1 MKTSNM
7 ISAAGW
13 TFGAGTLAL
22 LLVVVSQ
29 TLASAF

>member
-1 MKTSNM
+1 MKPTNM

-22 LLVVVSQ
+22 LLMVAGQVA
-29 TLASAF
+29 ASAI